1 MVSSFL
7 RVDGL
12 LQTHNL
18 VHRGDPT
25 DKFCF
30 YQTDRMSLLVVFA
43 LSRNVRNNSEVRRV
57 LTVFVPTVQPQTNS
71 ELDSW
76 WLVYGAIHHRH
87 MTNSTMGFFGTPDNG
102 FD

>member
-1 MVSSFL
+1 MVSCFL

-12 LQTHNL
+12 LHTHNL
-18 VHRGDPT
+18 VRHGDPK

-30 YQTDRMSLLVVFA
+30 YQTSRMSLLVVFA
-43 LSRNVRNNSEVRRV
+43 LSCDLRNNSEVRRV
-57 LTVFVPTVQPQTNS
+57 LTVLVPTVHPQTNS

-76 WLVYGAIHHRH
+76 WLVHGAIHQRH
-87 MTNSTMGFFGTPDNG
+87 MTNPTMDFSGTPDNG